1 MKKEIEIVLTEG
13 KGLDFA
19 AFAAL
24 LAREIQK
31 GAAAN
36 DKKAAAS

>member
-1 MKKEIEIVLTEG
+1 MKHSIEIVLTEG
-13 KGLDFA
+13 KGLNFA

-24 LAREIQK
+24 LAREVQK